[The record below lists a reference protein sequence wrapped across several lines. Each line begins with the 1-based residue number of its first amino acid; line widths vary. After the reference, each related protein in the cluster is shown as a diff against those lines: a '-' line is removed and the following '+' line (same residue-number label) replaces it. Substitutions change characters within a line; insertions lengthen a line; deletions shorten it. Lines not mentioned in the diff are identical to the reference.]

1 MRPNNYFVKFRTL
14 LTCATRKTQQ
24 TRPQGDG
31 VRKFSLPRTSDIFRA
46 PQGSTVVTAKAP
58 KCTGPRTS
66 SSRGL
71 PVQTFAPRQLGSM
84 RNIALVIPA
93 SSKRILQQA
102 DALRQWRR
110 TMTLS
115 AERGG
120 AVGGLVG
127 RCHCA
132 RKTSERNEDEKD

>member
-1 MRPNNYFVKFRTL
+1 
-14 LTCATRKTQQ
+14 
-24 TRPQGDG
+24 
-31 VRKFSLPRTSDIFRA
+31 
-46 PQGSTVVTAKAP
+46 
-58 KCTGPRTS
+58 
-66 SSRGL
+66 
-71 PVQTFAPRQLGSM
+71 M

-127 RCHCA
+127 RYHCA
-132 RKTSERNEDEKD
+132 RKTILRNEDEKD